1 MPIINKQSHSS
12 AQELARVHQEMIAK
26 IQLKE
31 EVNEAR
37 EMQEYLQ
44 YFKKIF
50 YHPED
55 CTSDNPILQRLGLE
69 EEIIKQMRTRF
80 QQILGVTSQY
90 QQIFRSEHK
99 QYQTRKDFDDIVEG
113 ELNALLQVIAE
124 KATDIKNV
132 TLGQKITGSQS
143 VNIIGDFSKITIDE
157 LIKSF
162 EGKMAK
168 KTASTIIEDMKVSAR
183 SGKIDNTGY
192 SRELVLDATISPQ
205 FGNFIKL
212 FTGKNFSVKN
222 YKSNSQHD
230 IHLGSTA
237 VFKAMFG
244 TLTYLGYSQEDS
256 IHIYSHAFASWKK
269 RPNVIS
275 RNNDIFHLRFM
286 YELMGGGLIDIE
298 TGKPLEAVD
307 FLIYNA
313 PDTEQIYVK
322 STKQLV
328 QDIISNKTI
337 KIQNP
342 WKGIYISKLNFN

>member
-1 MPIINKQSHSS
+1 MPIISKQSHSS
-12 AQELARVHQEMIAK
+12 AQELSNVHKEMIAK
-26 IQLKE
+26 IQLKK
-31 EVNEAR
+31 EVDEAK
-37 EMQEYLQ
+37 EMQQYLQ

-55 CTSDNPILQRLGLE
+55 YTSNEPILQGLGLE

-99 QYQTRKDFDDIVEG
+99 HYQARKDFDDIVEG

-124 KATDIKNV
+124 KATGINNV

-162 EGKMAK
+162 EGKITK
-168 KTASTIIEDMKVSAR
+168 KTASKIIEDMKVSAR

-192 SRELVLDATISPQ
+192 SRELVLNATILPQ
-205 FGNFIKL
+205 FGHFINL

-222 YKSNSQHD
+222 YKSNNQYD

-244 TLTYLGYSQEDS
+244 TLTYLGYNQEDS
-256 IHIYSHAFASWKK
+256 THIYSHAFASWKK

-298 TGKPLEAVD
+298 TGKPLDAVD

-328 QDIISNKTI
+328 QEIINNKTI